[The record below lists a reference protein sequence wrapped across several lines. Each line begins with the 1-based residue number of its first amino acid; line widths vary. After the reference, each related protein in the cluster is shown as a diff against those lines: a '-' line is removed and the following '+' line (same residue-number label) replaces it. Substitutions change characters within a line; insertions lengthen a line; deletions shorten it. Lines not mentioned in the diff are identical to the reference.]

1 MYWSRPI
8 RIPKSGTILPRRGC
22 PYIRQKAA
30 TGAKRTLTTP
40 LGFASRVSRHTPTRA
55 RRVEA
60 ALRRRHGPTAVD
72 GRRSGPEASRRAC
85 PLPQVIGCGWGGIDG
100 PREILR
106 QFSQAQ
112 EITQHL
118 RPGLRPHIRIIP
130 LTLMDRREGEAF
142 RARREEAF
150 DAGFGIAAGVTTVP
164 AESGKPDCGQA
175 VRCVTI
181 EVGAIQPQALV
192 TKARGKTASP
202 PQRDQQMAFPK
213 TQGAAGIEN
222 RRGRDRYPLARE
234 IHAMLNL
241 VAHEGKAAL
250 GGRHGIIAGE
260 LLGDPADPRVIPID
274 HGIHSQKGVM
284 RLMSV
289 HGVSYRR

>member
-1 MYWSRPI
+1 MQGVSVYRAKGRYRCEAYAHHSLELRFARFTAYADW
-8 RIPKSGTILPRRGC
+8 GAAGRGG
-22 PYIRQKAA
+22 IA
-30 TGAKRTLTTP
+30 
-40 LGFASRVSRHTPTRA
+40 
-55 RRVEA
+55 EA
-60 ALRRRHGPTAVD
+60 AWPDGSGRPTP
-72 GRRSGPEASRRAC
+72 GPEASRRAC
-85 PLPQVIGCGWGGIDG
+85 RLPQVIGCGWGGIDG

-106 QFSQAQ
+106 QFGQAR
-112 EITQHL
+112 EITQQM

-142 RARREEAF
+142 RARREKAF

-175 VRCVTI
+175 VRCVTN

-192 TKARGKTASP
+192 AKARGETTSP

-213 TQGAAGIEN
+213 TQGAAGIQN
-222 RRGRDRYPLARE
+222 RRGRDRYLLARE

-241 VAHEGKAAL
+241 VAHKGKAAL
-250 GGRHGIIAGE
+250 GGRDGIVAGE
-260 LLGDPADPRVIPID
+260 LLGDPANPRVVPVD

-284 RLMSV
+284 RLMIV